1 MNGGLHEQLT
11 VSGCIYGND
20 DSPDIKVPVMFTSA
34 TEKTVVNIS
43 ADHSTANRHAMRSAW
58 WTVIVL
64 FLAAI
69 ISIIDRA
76 IINIVVDPVRHDLG
90 LVDLQISL
98 LQGLAFGLFYATVGI
113 PLGMVADRVSRR
125 LLVTVGVLVW
135 SLATIGGGFA
145 GSFGDL
151 FLSRL
156 LVGLG
161 EAALGPAAVSLIAD
175 LFPPHKRGKPLSLF
189 LTGQAVANGL
199 AISLTSFIM
208 EAAARGAFAGVPL
221 LDGAAPWRV
230 AFIGCG
236 ALGLFVSAL
245 MLLTREPPRG
255 GRDGA
260 AEIMT
265 LQEKIG
271 FLRRNAGIF
280 APLYLGFAFC
290 FLAAYGAAGWAPAML
305 TRAFGATPGMI
316 GTWLGP
322 FSMAFSIAG
331 PMIGGILIDHFARR
345 HVAMAKFRI
354 LALAPLVAIPSA
366 LAVLAGGP
374 VLAMFLVA
382 SSSAVF
388 AVLGTTTFATL
399 QSVVPPGMRGSA
411 VALSGLVN
419 TLIGATLGPMLIAF
433 ATDHLF
439 GDPAMVGYSI
449 MLVVIPALLCGVAL
463 FALSGRAMQR
473 QRATGGEAAR
483 LMGATEG
490 ARVGPYR

>member
-1 MNGGLHEQLT
+1 MVASITDETAAGP
-11 VSGCIYGND
+11 
-20 DSPDIKVPVMFTSA
+20 SPA
-34 TEKTVVNIS
+34 
-43 ADHSTANRHAMRSAW
+43 STGYPTARSAW
-58 WTVIVL
+58 WTVAIL

-69 ISIIDRA
+69 VSIIDRA
-76 IINIVVDPVRHDLG
+76 IINIVVDPMRHDLG

-113 PLGMVADRVSRR
+113 PLGLVADRVSRR
-125 LLVTVGVLVW
+125 MLVTVGITVW
-135 SLATIGGGFA
+135 SLATVGGGFA
-145 GSFGDL
+145 SSFGEM

-208 EAAARGAFAGVPL
+208 AAAAEGRFQGIPYL
-221 LDGAAPWRV
+221 ESAAPWRV

-236 ALGLFVSAL
+236 LLGLFVSVL
-245 MLLTREPPRG
+245 MLSTREPPRG
-255 GRDGA
+255 GRNGQTEA
-260 AEIMT
+260 ITLAE
-265 LQEKIG
+265 KVG
-271 FLRRNAGIF
+271 FLRRNVGVF

-305 TRAFGATPGMI
+305 TRAFGATPAMI

-322 FSMAFSIAG
+322 FSMGFSIMG
-331 PMIGGILIDHFARR
+331 PMIGGIMIDYFARR
-345 HVAMAKFRI
+345 SVPMAKFNI
-354 LALAPLVAIPSA
+354 LVMAPFIAIPSA

-374 VLAMFLVA
+374 VFAMFLVA

-388 AVLGTTTFATL
+388 AVLGATTFATI
-399 QSVVPPGMRGSA
+399 QSIVPAGMRGSA

-419 TLIGATLGPMLIAF
+419 TLIGATLGPMLIAL

-439 GDPAMVGYSI
+439 GEPAMVGHSI
-449 MLVVIPALLCGVAL
+449 MLVVIPSLLCGIAL
-463 FALSGRAMQR
+463 FALSRRAMLR
-473 QRATGGEAAR
+473 QRREQGEAAS
-483 LMGATEG
+483 LMMATEG
-490 ARVGPYR
+490 GRVGPYR